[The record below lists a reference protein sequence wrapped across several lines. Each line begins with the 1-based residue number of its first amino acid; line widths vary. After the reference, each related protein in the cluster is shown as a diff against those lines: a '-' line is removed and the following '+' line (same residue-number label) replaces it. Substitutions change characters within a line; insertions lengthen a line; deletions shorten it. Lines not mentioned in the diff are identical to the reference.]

1 MRLAHSI
8 LALAAFMALNA
19 EPQAV
24 AQTNAVLQHYRA
36 YTAALQSGDLQT
48 AATEAQ
54 AALDASVTRDG
65 DGGRT
70 AVLALNLASVHLM
83 AGRPEQARPAAQRA
97 LELAR
102 VGAEGV
108 DPAMAEVVFARA
120 ALAVD
125 ANAAAAA
132 QLNAALAAPAAQ
144 TLPVAEIY
152 AASAQL
158 GNWAIANEDF
168 DLAQSAWTL
177 AGAHP
182 EGSEFGEAYG
192 LGLARTSEAIAIIMG
207 ELNHGSRRI
216 GVDDGIA
223 AHALL
228 GEAVRALLPLTVES
242 PELELTVAQRTFSTA
257 RVWLL
262 ALRSK
267 QSADGRRLPD
277 VPREAQGDADG
288 LNEVGP
294 VDLSRPRCMMRLIA
308 EPLPRYP
315 TTTQVGAV
323 MVFLRVNADGEIV
336 SHQIVA
342 RAGSDQ
348 FAEAVDRVA
357 GRWRIMRQEEGSAPN
372 CRMESSL
379 LAPVNFTLR

>member
-1 MRLAHSI
+1 MRLAHSVM
-8 LALAAFMALNA
+8 ALAAFVALSA
-19 EPQAV
+19 APQAV
-24 AQTNAVLQHYRA
+24 AQTNTVLQHYRA
-36 YTAALQSGDLQT
+36 YTAALERGDLQT

-54 AALDASVTRDG
+54 AALDASVARDG

-70 AVLALNLASVHLM
+70 AVLTLNLASVHLM
-83 AGRPEQARPAAQRA
+83 AGRPEQARPVAQRA

-102 VGAEGV
+102 AGAEGV

-132 QLNAALAAPAAQ
+132 QLNAALATPGAQALPA
-144 TLPVAEIY
+144 AEIY
-152 AASAQL
+152 TASAQL
-158 GNWAIANEDF
+158 GNWALANEDF
-168 DLAQSAWTL
+168 DLAQSAWSM

-207 ELNHGSRRI
+207 ELDRGSRI
-216 GVDDGIA
+216 GADEGVA

-228 GEAVRALLPLTVES
+228 GEAVRVLSPLTVES
-242 PELELTVAQRTFSTA
+242 PQLELTVAQKTFSTA

-267 QSADGRRLPD
+267 QRADGRRLPD
-277 VPREAQGDADG
+277 VPSEAEGDADG
-288 LNEVGP
+288 LNELGS
-294 VDLSRPRCMMRLIA
+294 VDLSRPRCLMRIVP
-308 EPLPRYP
+308 EPMPRYP
-315 TTTQVGAV
+315 TTSQVAAV
-323 MVFLRVNADGEIV
+323 MVFLRVNAEGEIV

-342 RAGSDQ
+342 RAGSEQ
-348 FAEAVDRVA
+348 FAEAVERVV
-357 GRWRIMRQEEGSAPN
+357 GRWRIARREEGSAPN
-372 CRMESSL
+372 CRMESTL
-379 LAPVNFTLR
+379 LAPVNFTLRN